1 MAKRKVSFNYLFL
14 KHEGL
19 ELSIENALSTIVTFL
34 LSKEKIDRKQDVN
47 SDKFAFLDNV
57 DYDTTSEYHTMQ
69 LLFYIVCMFYPS
81 LYVLGLIL
89 LF

>member
-34 LSKEKIDRKQDVN
+34 LSKEKIDRK
-47 SDKFAFLDNV
+47 K
-57 DYDTTSEYHTMQ
+57 M
-69 LLFYIVCMFYPS
+69 
-81 LYVLGLIL
+81 
-89 LF
+89 